1 MGCGATRNRGP
12 DIVPARP
19 RRTTSAGTMTAAKS
33 RQRRQGQ
40 PLTGKEQ
47 KEMLNCGP
55 SEQQQQQQQPQ
66 QQQPQQQPQQ
76 QQQHRKSSLPRH
88 RSDVADRGARQK
100 RRDKSK
106 SGAGRRK

>member
-66 QQQPQQQPQQ
+66 QQQ
-76 QQQHRKSSLPRH
+76 QHRKSSLPRH